1 MTKKNKILASGFSQ
15 TKKIPEGKE
24 VLDKKHGFQK
34 WGTDNQ
40 YPYFLID
47 LYNGSAWNQ
56 GIIKTKTY
64 YVAGGGLEIIN
75 GELNDFIE
83 NKFSDFTIDE
93 MIKKV
98 AFDFELFDGFCVI
111 GTWNRE
117 GTKVVRWEHFDVDR
131 VRTNIDQSIYYFSDD
146 WNARKQTYEDT
157 NYRQLLPLDMENRN
171 GKFVIYYKSPTK
183 QTKGDKGTYPKPS
196 YIGGIT
202 DINADLLIS
211 KYHYYEIS
219 NGFKV
224 GSIINFA
231 SGSPQSKEEERAI
244 RDQVKGSSTA
254 IEDVN
259 EVIIT
264 FSDGQEN
271 APSVLSLNG
280 NDLADRYNLTEKS
293 IQQNI
298 LVSHSATN
306 PMLFGIK
313 TEGQLGGATELLES
327 FEIFKSIY
335 VKQRQDTLLWL
346 LDKMIELSGDVGQVG
361 FIEATPMGVVAEAIE
376 EVSIDSIPGEEGN
389 VEEETE
395 NVSGTAMN
403 GAQISS
409 LVGIVEA
416 VGLGTLTPESGVQVI
431 LASFPT
437 ITTQQAREIVGI
449 KETPNQFR
457 SVKQDLK
464 VFSKYGKSKD
474 DFKFVKS
481 FSVSNDFGSKEVQ
494 QFEADNFKLFFDKV
508 DDIKNELTDLDKNV
522 LSMLKKGEDG
532 TSIAKAT
539 EQSIVDI
546 AKSIEKLGT
555 LNLIVNGETSDLGE
569 ELLKGLDV
577 QIDQFE
583 IRYSYEVKPGL
594 GAEIIPTSRDFCVE
608 LINMNKMYL
617 KTDIDTISNAI
628 GRDVWRY
635 RGGFYHNPKT
645 NRTTAWC
652 RHEWRQHLVLKK

>member
-1 MTKKNKILASGFSQ
+1 MKNKKIHATGFSQ
-15 TKKIPEGKE
+15 SKKIPEGKE
-24 VLDKKHGFQK
+24 SLDKKHGFQK
-34 WGTDNQ
+34 WGSDNQ
-40 YPYFLID
+40 YPFFLVD
-47 LYNGSAWNQ
+47 LFNGSAWNQ

-64 YVAGGGLEIIN
+64 YVAGGGLKITSGQLDN
-75 GELNDFIE
+75 FIE

-117 GTKVVRWEHFDVDR
+117 GSKVVRWEHFDIDR
-131 VRTNIDQSIYYFSDD
+131 VRTNIDESIYYFSDD
-146 WNARKQTYEDT
+146 WSARKQTFEDT
-157 NYRQLLPLDMENRN
+157 NYRQLLPLDMENRT
-171 GKFVIYYKSPTK
+171 GKFVIYYKTPTK
-183 QTKGDKGTYPKPS
+183 QTKGDRGTYPKPS

-211 KYHYYEIS
+211 KYHFFEIS
-219 NGFKV
+219 NSFKI

-231 SGSPQSKEEERAI
+231 SGQPQSKEEERSVVE
-244 RDQVKGSSTA
+244 QVKGTSTS
-254 IEDVN
+254 IEDTN
-259 EVIIT
+259 DVIIT
-264 FSDGQEN
+264 FSDGNEN
-271 APSVLSLNG
+271 APSVLNLNG

-335 VKQRQDTLLWL
+335 VAQRQNSLLWL
-346 LDKMIELSGDVGQVG
+346 IDKMIELSGEVGTVE
-361 FIEATPMGVVAEAIE
+361 FVEASPMGIVAEAIE
-376 EVSIDSIPGEEGN
+376 EVSIDALPGQPVVE
-389 VEEETE
+389 EEETE

-431 LASFPT
+431 LASFPSIT
-437 ITTQQAREIVGI
+437 IQQAREIVGI
-449 KETPNQFR
+449 KETPSEFR
-457 SVKQDLK
+457 SAKEDLK
-464 VFSKYGKSKD
+464 IFKKYGQSKD
-474 DFKFVKS
+474 EFKVVKS
-481 FSVSNDFGSKEVQ
+481 ISVSNDFGSKQVE
-494 QFEADNFKLFFDKV
+494 QFEADNFKQFFDKV
-508 DDIKNELTDLDKNV
+508 DDIRNGLTSLDKNV
-522 LSMLKKGEDG
+522 LKMLIEGEDG
-532 TSIAKAT
+532 TSISKAIN
-539 EQSIVDI
+539 EPIVEV
-546 AKSIEKLGT
+546 AKSMDRLGK
-555 LNLIVNGETSDLGE
+555 LNLIVDGVTSKLGE
-569 ELLKGLDV
+569 QVLDGIDV

-594 GAEIIPTSRDFCVE
+594 GAEVIPTSREFCE
-608 LINMNKMYL
+608 TLIGINRMYL
-617 KTDIDTISNAI
+617 RSEIDLITGSI